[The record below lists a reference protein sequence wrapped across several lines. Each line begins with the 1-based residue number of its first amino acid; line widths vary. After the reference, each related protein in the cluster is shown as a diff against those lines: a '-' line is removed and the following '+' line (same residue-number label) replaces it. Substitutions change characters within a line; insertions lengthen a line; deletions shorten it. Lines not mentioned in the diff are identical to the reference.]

1 MALPGPSLGNNPVN
15 QVSVLNGLVP
25 PEGPKS
31 LAEILDFSTAS
42 SVLIDLTITTQQVLI
57 STVQAIF
64 ADNSANPAELSITC
78 SGTQQSI
85 DVPAGAQGW
94 FSLVATNRPK
104 LTFQTQP
111 GLRVP
116 VILLN
121 VPVSQSWWYP
131 NGQGGSSGSGPA
143 FTTVATGGT
152 AVTIWSGSTVPSGG
166 AVIRNPY
173 NATESLYVD
182 IVNAAQVSQSG
193 GTNGTSV
200 ELQAGDSFT
209 VPPGFL
215 GSVSVNAATNGHAFV
230 AYGVGAGAP

>member
-31 LAEILDFSTAS
+31 LAQILDFSTAS
-42 SVLIDLTITTQQVLI
+42 SVLVDLTITTQQVLI

-78 SGTQQSI
+78 SGTQQTI

-111 GLRVP
+111 GVRIP

-121 VPVSQSWWYP
+121 VPVSQQIWFP
-131 NGQGGSSGSGPA
+131 TGVARATGFGPVV
-143 FTTVATGGT
+143 TTVATGLT
-152 AVTIWSGSTVPSGG
+152 PVTPFVAGSVPSGG
-166 AVIRNPY
+166 AVIINPK

-182 IVNAAQVSQSG
+182 IVNAAQVNQAG

-200 ELQAGDSFT
+200 ELAAGGSFT
-209 VPPGFL
+209 VPAGFQ
-215 GSVSVNAATNGHAFV
+215 GNVSVNATTAGHAFV
-230 AYGVGAGAP
+230 AYGWGSGAP